1 MNERTLGAGY
11 VFGAPV
17 GDLGW
22 FASLLMGTAAGFAG
36 FFAATFCGIIGIL
49 FYNTAT
55 HHAVD
60 FALSYKRVGL
70 PVGLVVLVGGVAEL
84 SGDRFRVRRQIRG
97 HGQPASYNQALI
109 RRPALAADG

>member
-36 FFAATFCGIIGIL
+36 FFTATFCGIIGIL
-49 FYNTAT
+49 LYNSMT

-70 PVGLVVLVGGVAEL
+70 PVGMVVLAVSL
-84 SGDRFRVRRQIRG
+84 SYLGSLWVRRQLRK
-97 HGQPASYNQALI
+97 N
-109 RRPALAADG
+109 

>member
-1 MNERTLGAGY
+1 MKQMSGNGIPVNERTLGAGY

-22 FASLLMGTAAGFAG
+22 FASLLMGTAAGFAA

-49 FYNTAT
+49 IYNSAG

-70 PVGLVVLVGGVAEL
+70 PVGLVVLAGSL
-84 SGDRFRVRRQIRG
+84 SYLGTLWARRQIRR
-97 HGQPASYNQALI
+97 S
-109 RRPALAADG
+109 